1 MKLGTTEMAAW
12 SNPFTRSLA
21 VTKNKLDPMDPI
33 PENNDLHRYIE
44 FLQRQLLTPGWEA
57 FFDPHVMQAWLAKN
71 AGAPNATFQQY
82 GGATSPVAHLEE
94 LVHKFQPT
102 TAFDSPE
109 TQAIFAPI
117 LEKVKRAAEEINL
130 RVHRPI
136 QIVTSTNISP
146 SPAVRPAGGPHFLF
160 IGLGTSSFCNY
171 WAKAFTAIV
180 KVLEKRNPTRRFA
193 SAEEVESALRSDPSG
208 VVFAAKLALAYGI
221 YGSLIGFGQV
231 NEPLEHWPYRAQLLD
246 SMEVF
251 VVGHEFAHLIADEQV
266 PEFQG
271 ILDVKASR
279 KLEYFCD
286 QLAIQIS
293 KRYANHEDNF
303 LSFAGLG
310 AILLFRAMELSEYAL
325 ERISSIHGRSG
336 LGNTLRYAESQPSG
350 YPSLTARIDRMK
362 SLAVALTADDQR
374 QGVAD
379 FIEEYDLIASYLV
392 CTLKEL
398 LGTIEP

>member
-1 MKLGTTEMAAW
+1 
-12 SNPFTRSLA
+12 
-21 VTKNKLDPMDPI
+21 MDPI
-33 PENNDLHRYIE
+33 SENNDLHRYIE

-57 FFDPHVMQAWLAKN
+57 FFDPHLMKAWLAKN
-71 AGAPNATFQQY
+71 AGAPNAAFPQY
-82 GGATSPVAHLEE
+82 RGATSPVAHLEE
-94 LVHKFQPT
+94 LSHTFQPT

-117 LEKVKRAAEEINL
+117 LEKVKRAGEEINL
-130 RVHRPI
+130 RVHRSI

-146 SPAVRPAGGPHFLF
+146 SPVARPAEGPHFLF

-180 KVLEKRNPTRRFA
+180 KVLEKQNLARRFA
-193 SAEEVESALRSDPSG
+193 CAEEVESALRSDPSG
-208 VVFAAKLALAYGI
+208 VVLAVRLALAYGI
-221 YGSLIGFGQV
+221 HGSLIGFGQV
-231 NEPLEHWPYRAQLLD
+231 NEPVQHWAYRKQLLD

-251 VVGHEFAHLIADEQV
+251 VVGHEFAHLVAHEQV
-266 PEFQG
+266 PEFQD
-271 ILDVKASR
+271 ILDVEASR

-293 KRYANHEDNF
+293 KRCANHEDNF

-310 AILLFRAMELSEYAL
+310 AILFFRAMELSEYAL

-336 LGNTLRYAESQPSG
+336 LSNTPRCAGGRASG
-350 YPSLTARIDRMK
+350 HPSLTARIDRTK
-362 SLAVALTADDQR
+362 SLAVSLTADDQR
-374 QGVAD
+374 QEVAD

-392 CTLKEL
+392 RTLKEL
-398 LGTIEP
+398 LRTIEP